1 MEKQKDTPG
10 CHETE
15 SQRELDRLIS
25 DLQSF
30 LLVLDQENLSYIAQ
44 AKKKSIADLL
54 SRLQNPPS
62 EDAEYM
68 VMSCISSV
76 MSKDIQNDLPS
87 RESGHRSVHENE
99 ENKVLSLRL
108 PASLDQPLRGS
119 AVSALPLH
127 VTELL
132 AEDSYEEA
140 EPFNPL
146 SHSSK
151 DCMDSD
157 SSHYESYGEEEDCVK
172 DRAHYIQWSSTDT
185 TTRSTTESRICGF
198 LWRKKWLGQW
208 SKQLFVVREHV
219 LLCYKCAKDL
229 HPLLELNLLGCHVT
243 YKSKRSK
250 KVQHEVKVMT
260 GSETVVMGCQSW
272 EQAEE
277 WRKVIEAV
285 SHSSCSGTITNSSPC
300 LKGSESKRNLSK
312 TKSVTYS
319 SESDDQDSSS
329 RLMVSE
335 NREVRDKGFLN
346 VLMNCQWQS
355 LWCQVENGILKMH
368 KDNSCTESPQY
379 CVNLEG
385 SEVKPK
391 TDTTQGYRITVS
403 QQGKDIAVLETS
415 SEEDREHWLSLLQA
429 GSEVNPESMFAYE
442 DTNLIPST
450 YQEPTTSSSV
460 SDLMLR
466 RFPIPNTYIDDPFGQ
481 LSAVL
486 QQDSMYSS
494 TDLLE
499 QLLKEQNLDSESEAV
514 SKRIATDHPVN
525 TQGNSIYCNMQTDT
539 ASMEI
544 FKTKFPKS
552 QSEYKVKTGA
562 GLKDRDFFRSQQILS
577 WPEKKEVKDTLGFS
591 FDKTAL
597 PKLEEKVH
605 QLERTCRAKSRVKA
619 GSEINLLAIGKSLK
633 RASCG
638 QSLAL
643 AINRSNNT
651 VRSEGSFLT
660 PLLKRTA
667 SAKSALKRVPSVI
680 VIEKGKVLQKR
691 KEWEMKTSV

>member
-1 MEKQKDTPG
+1 
-10 CHETE
+10 
-15 SQRELDRLIS
+15 
-25 DLQSF
+25 
-30 LLVLDQENLSYIAQ
+30 
-44 AKKKSIADLL
+44 
-54 SRLQNPPS
+54 
-62 EDAEYM
+62 
-68 VMSCISSV
+68 
-76 MSKDIQNDLPS
+76 
-87 RESGHRSVHENE
+87 
-99 ENKVLSLRL
+99 
-108 PASLDQPLRGS
+108 
-119 AVSALPLH
+119 
-127 VTELL
+127 
-132 AEDSYEEA
+132 EDSYEEA

-146 SHSSK
+146 SHSN
-151 DCMDSD
+151 CMDSD

-335 NREVRDKGFLN
+335 NREVRDKDRTGFLN

-429 GSEVNPESMFAYE
+429 GSETESFNPCQVPLV
-442 DTNLIPST
+442 LIC
-450 YQEPTTSSSV
+450 

-499 QLLKEQNLDSESEAV
+499 QLLKEQNLDSESEA
-514 SKRIATDHPVN
+514 
-525 TQGNSIYCNMQTDT
+525 
-539 ASMEI
+539 
-544 FKTKFPKS
+544 
-552 QSEYKVKTGA
+552 
-562 GLKDRDFFRSQQILS
+562 
-577 WPEKKEVKDTLGFS
+577 
-591 FDKTAL
+591 
-597 PKLEEKVH
+597 
-605 QLERTCRAKSRVKA
+605 
-619 GSEINLLAIGKSLK
+619 
-633 RASCG
+633 
-638 QSLAL
+638 
-643 AINRSNNT
+643 
-651 VRSEGSFLT
+651 
-660 PLLKRTA
+660 
-667 SAKSALKRVPSVI
+667 
-680 VIEKGKVLQKR
+680 
-691 KEWEMKTSV
+691 

>member
-1 MEKQKDTPG
+1 
-10 CHETE
+10 
-15 SQRELDRLIS
+15 
-25 DLQSF
+25 
-30 LLVLDQENLSYIAQ
+30 
-44 AKKKSIADLL
+44 
-54 SRLQNPPS
+54 
-62 EDAEYM
+62 
-68 VMSCISSV
+68 
-76 MSKDIQNDLPS
+76 
-87 RESGHRSVHENE
+87 
-99 ENKVLSLRL
+99 
-108 PASLDQPLRGS
+108 
-119 AVSALPLH
+119 
-127 VTELL
+127 
-132 AEDSYEEA
+132 
-140 EPFNPL
+140 
-146 SHSSK
+146 
-151 DCMDSD
+151 MDSD

-335 NREVRDKGFLN
+335 NREVRDKAKKIKLLFILGAYRRLKSRSIELAIPTHYKENTEGTDKGKPGIVSCGTGFLN

-450 YQEPTTSSSV
+450 YQEPTTSSSFV
-460 SDLMLR
+460 YLCCVYVYTPCITDEN
-466 RFPIPNTYIDDPFGQ
+466 PIKAYKADRMKKMKKEC
-481 LSAVL
+481 L
-486 QQDSMYSS
+486 QAHS
-494 TDLLE
+494 T
-499 QLLKEQNLDSESEAV
+499 V
-514 SKRIATDHPVN
+514 
-525 TQGNSIYCNMQTDT
+525 
-539 ASMEI
+539 

-562 GLKDRDFFRSQQILS
+562 ANSNSFRVDMSYGRQLVKSMTLKKKRQKGNPSMTPIQTLVTLKKALMTLTVSLS
-577 WPEKKEVKDTLGFS
+577 N
-591 FDKTAL
+591 KTAL

-651 VRSEGSFLT
+651 VRSEYKKINTVHT

-691 KEWEMKTSV
+691 KEWEMKTS